1 MNSEID
7 ERPNFNRTPSTLP
20 DICLRSNEKQPLLSG
35 SSLSDIE
42 SSDQHL
48 LPIWNP
54 ISDDDDAYVKVITEA
69 ERAIQNGVLPVRI
82 AAGSSGSYFVKNMAG
97 VSLNLCQRSSIFSST
112 HLYVENN
119 WRIQTQR

>member
-1 MNSEID
+1 MDHAIFPPSRMSSEAG
-7 ERPNFNRTPSTLP
+7 EQRPGLNRTPSTLP
-20 DICLRSNEKQPLLSG
+20 DVCLGTNESQPLLSA

-54 ISDDDDAYVKVITEA
+54 VSEDDEDYLKVVTDA
-69 ERAIQNGVLPVRI
+69 ERAISNGVLPVRI

-97 VSLNLCQRSSIFSST
+97 VSVNVFET
-112 HLYVENN
+112 
-119 WRIQTQR
+119 